1 MSYFSSCFSI
11 VAMERA
17 ERLPI
22 FKFVKGGKI
31 ITLIGSCHEAPLRE
45 ALDEE
50 IIQWMLKEHHELYIE
65 HKIDN
70 MALEF
75 LRDSEEFPVENKDH
89 AWIDE
94 RSVRILQL
102 VSKRNKNLING
113 FHNYDVSNPILVD
126 FNYNNIPKLKPWAAD
141 LLVSTQLVL
150 KIMSETGG
158 GMEVKIAELFSQ
170 HGKPIKYLENYKD
183 IYDAFEKHHTD
194 IEQIKINFMPTLLCL
209 ANDEEYQLAKSA
221 RTSTKGCTIESAK
234 NMSTKHPPSVGERNM
249 KWVET
254 INNIPDHT
262 PTLIVIGFGH
272 LSGQHGLIKLLG
284 DKGWQLVD

>member
-1 MSYFSSCFSI
+1 MSYFSTCFSI
-11 VAMERA
+11 VAMDRV

-22 FKFVKGGKI
+22 FKFVKGKKI
-31 ITLIGSCHEAPLRE
+31 ITLIGSCHEAPLHT

-50 IIQWMLKEHHELYIE
+50 TIQWMLKEHHELYIE

-75 LRDSEEFPVENKDH
+75 LRDSEKFPVENKEH
-89 AWIDE
+89 VWIDE
-94 RSVRILQL
+94 RSARTLQL
-102 VSKRNKNLING
+102 MSKHNKNLING
-113 FHNYDVSNPILVD
+113 FHNYDVSNPILVG
-126 FNYNNIPKLKPWAAD
+126 FNYNDIPKLKPWAAD
-141 LLVSTQLVL
+141 LLLSTQLVL

-170 HGKPIKYLENYKD
+170 HSKPIKYLEDYKD

-194 IEQIKINFMPTLLCL
+194 IMQIKASFVSILVCL
-209 ANDEEYQLAKSA
+209 TSDEEYQLAKSA

-234 NMSTKHPPSVGERNM
+234 NINTKHPPSVEERNV

-284 DKGWQLVD
+284 DNGWQLVD